1 MSPLDTWGRVFQA
14 EGTESA
20 KALQTE
26 HGDPGKL
33 LRILCEGAAC
43 ALESTRLIQSLATE
57 LCPTAST

>member
-33 LRILCEGAAC
+33 LRILREGAAC
-43 ALESTRLIQSLATE
+43 ALESARL
-57 LCPTAST
+57 